1 MPSASNSS
9 TGGADTQ
16 HFERGGFS
24 AAPFS
29 SSVSERGR
37 WITQI
42 WPCAST
48 VMPPTWPRI
57 QLFGSGFGQ
66 DASTA
71 KVGMSPACAGGS
83 RALPISMAAVK
94 QAEMVLRKDVGRAR
108 VRRRRHGCLPMIF
121 LGGLSRLRGQSIAG
135 RIRSQRFDTVI
146 ASASE
151 AIHRPGKRQAWIA
164 SSRRSLAMTWRE
176 LTPARENSSACGS
189 CSRRICRSRSS
200 PARTSAR

>member
-1 MPSASNSS
+1 GPPQERSRLPSASNSS

-16 HFERGGFS
+16 HFERGGVR

-71 KVGMSPACAGGS
+71 KVGMSPACEPAG
-83 RALPISMAAVK
+83 AAISIAAVK
-94 QAEMVLRKDVGRAR
+94 QAEMALERCWRAR
-108 VRRRRHGCLPMIF
+108 
-121 LGGLSRLRGQSIAG
+121 LRVG
-135 RIRSQRFDTVI
+135 VM
-146 ASASE
+146 SASRWFFLAGYPAWE
-151 AIHRPGKRQAWIA
+151 AVNRGEEWESTYPPSLQAKRSNPSCGVRGCMDCFVA
-164 SSRRSLAMTWRE
+164 SLPSQTLCVCRRQ
-176 LTPARENSSACGS
+176 
-189 CSRRICRSRSS
+189 
-200 PARTSAR
+200 

>member
-9 TGGADTQ
+9 TGGAETQ
-16 HFERGGFS
+16 HFERGGVS

-71 KVGMSPACAGGS
+71 KVGMSPACDGGAAS
-83 RALPISMAAVK
+83 AISMAAVK
-94 QAEMVLRKDVGRAR
+94 QAEMVLAEMFGERA
-108 VRRRRHGCLPMIF
+108 C
-121 LGGLSRLRGQSIAG
+121 
-135 RIRSQRFDTVI
+135 
-146 ASASE
+146 ASAS
-151 AIHRPGKRQAWIA
+151 
-164 SSRRSLAMTWRE
+164 
-176 LTPARENSSACGS
+176 
-189 CSRRICRSRSS
+189 
-200 PARTSAR
+200 